1 MIGEHVVRGNEIW
14 ELLILLCQLTE
25 RLCAEEFSKSDLLYL
40 DELLHSFFSNY
51 TVEFPE
57 TGLKRKAHF
66 IQHYPQ
72 MIFRFGPLVKTP
84 RFESKHSFFKS
95 ALELSKNRKKHLSV
109 KAKKHQFWMY
119 LDYSSKL
126 DNQSIPQGIGANEVA
141 IESFNEI

>member
-57 TGLKRKAHF
+57 IGLKRKAHF
-66 IQHYPQ
+66 IKHYPQ
-72 MIFRFGPLVKTP
+72 MIFRFGPLVKTL

-109 KAKKHQFWMY
+109 NGQEAPI
-119 LDYSSKL
+119 LDVS
-126 DNQSIPQGIGANEVA
+126 
-141 IESFNEI
+141 